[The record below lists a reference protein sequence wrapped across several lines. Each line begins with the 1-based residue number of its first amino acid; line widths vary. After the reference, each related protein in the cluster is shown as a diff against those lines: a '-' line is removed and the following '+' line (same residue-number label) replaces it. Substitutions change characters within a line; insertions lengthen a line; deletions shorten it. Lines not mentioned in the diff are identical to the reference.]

1 MGIRTTHPLYFE
13 KKENTQNLLLRD
25 IVAGHGC
32 WGKNI
37 MVKVTTTP
45 GKYPSSYF
53 YFYLSL
59 LLLWHTVY
67 SHPPIPWVKNYSR
80 LPPLSSLKP
89 FQLSTTEKC
98 TLSQKLSKIYWHIFD
113 LMCKLKANGWT
124 GSWKKQIS
132 FHTYTLWSTFQRQS
146 KAASYQKSV
155 FENFWGFWLA

>member
-1 MGIRTTHPLYFE
+1 MLG
-13 KKENTQNLLLRD
+13 K
-25 IVAGHGC
+25 
-32 WGKNI
+32 KNI

-124 GSWKKQIS
+124 GSWKKANFFS
-132 FHTYTLWSTFQRQS
+132 HLHTLKYIPAPVQGRKLPKKRLRKLLRF
-146 KAASYQKSV
+146 
-155 FENFWGFWLA
+155 LAGLADLGCIGINGH